1 MLLQKDFNTTAK
13 SLATTARS
21 VVENVLIIERID
33 STQACA
39 LRLVDQAEAEEIT
52 LPTTLIIA
60 GEQEQGRGRSD
71 RSWVSPPGG
80 LYLSW
85 VTSSIGVDAIA
96 RLPMI
101 AAAAAS
107 EAILGLGIENV
118 QIKWPNDLLIEG
130 RKCAGCLI
138 HARHGETNWAVVGI
152 GINLE
157 HTPEVPE
164 GQTLRPTSVADHLH
178 RDMTEEVVNRVLRV
192 IAEELAA
199 GIADADASLV
209 RWKKRL
215 VHRPGDEMTIRL
227 GDESEIHGR
236 FTGLTNEGHL
246 RLECDGVE
254 RTIAAGDV
262 VE

>member
-13 SLATTARS
+13 SLATAARS
-21 VVENVLIIERID
+21 VVENVLIIESID

-39 LRLVDQAEAEEIT
+39 LRLVDQAEAEEII

-85 VTSSIGVDAIA
+85 VASSIGADAIA

-101 AAAAAS
+101 AAAAVS

-118 QIKWPNDLLIEG
+118 QIKWPNDLLIDG

-138 HARHGETNWAVVGI
+138 HARHGETTWVVVGI
-152 GINLE
+152 GINLG
-157 HTPEVPE
+157 HTPDVPE
-164 GQTLRPTSVADHLH
+164 DQTLRPTSVADHLH
-178 RDMTEEVVNRVLRV
+178 GKMTDDVVNRIIRV
-192 IAEELAA
+192 TVEELAA

-215 VHRPGDEMTIRL
+215 IHRPGDEMTIRL

-236 FTGLTNEGHL
+236 FTGLTDGGHL
-246 RLECDGVE
+246 RVECDGKE
-254 RTIAAGDV
+254 RTIATGDV